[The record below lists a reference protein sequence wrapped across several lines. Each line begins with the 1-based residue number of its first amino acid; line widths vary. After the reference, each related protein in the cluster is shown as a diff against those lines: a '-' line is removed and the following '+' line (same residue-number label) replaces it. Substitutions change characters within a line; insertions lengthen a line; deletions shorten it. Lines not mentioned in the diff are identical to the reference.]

1 MLSVTVSNLHIIITM
16 SIPTNVIDTIKSKA
30 DIVEVIGEYVT
41 LKKEGQNYKGLCP
54 FHCDNTPSLSVSPE
68 KRRYK
73 CFACN
78 ASGDVVEFIQNHLG
92 LSFPEAIE
100 TLAKKYG
107 IEITADSLSSEDL
120 ELQKKRESMYI
131 VNDYAQQYFSD
142 NLLNGSDESNQALT
156 YASGRWPLDFI
167 KSFGIGYATNDWHNF
182 YDYAKGKGLSED
194 VLLEVGLIT
203 KHPTKGNLYDTY
215 RGRVMIPIRNKQK
228 RIIGFTA
235 RLVPEING
243 TASNQPKYIN
253 SPASLVFEKGSTL
266 FGIDMAM
273 REAAKAN
280 EINLVEGAP
289 DVMRLQIVGVANTV
303 APLGSSWSDKQL
315 EVVKHFTTN
324 INIIPDSDE
333 VKNGNAFG
341 AGFQSAIRTGKMA
354 IALGFNVT
362 IQEIPST
369 KGKNDPD
376 SFISSKEVLDS
387 LQKTD
392 FVLWYAEKLFAAAN
406 GNVVKRTK
414 AIHDIIDVVK
424 SAKDKILAE
433 TYVESLSEI
442 YGHHEM
448 WQSELLGKCPQV
460 LVPSEKMSQEEYA
473 GLFKGSEIKVGN
485 KCYYGYSKEGE
496 KEISNFIMIPLYLIR
511 DGASASRVFILRNV
525 MGFEVRIEFSIEEMT
540 VLQKFRNRI
549 EREVNFMWYGTS
561 AKFNKLRGIL
571 YNSMEVIT
579 KISTLG
585 WQKTGFFAF
594 GNGIVFNGE
603 WHPVNEEGIVRLG
616 NPLGSFYLPAF
627 SKMNEDNSEKFL
639 FEQKFIHL
647 PESKVRF
654 FQFATQMRLVYGDN
668 AIIGIC
674 FIVVCLFRD
683 IIIRHRREF
692 PTLFLFGPKGTGK
705 TAFGELLQSVFVHNG
720 DHPNL
725 RTSTMPSLAT
735 VLSQA
740 EDAIM
745 HLDEYKNDIDVEKIE
760 LLKGLWDCQGRSKL
774 DVETRKREQS
784 KVLSGVI
791 VSGQEKPTVD
801 IALYSRQCVLPFHKD
816 THTAEEKE
824 NFRVLKDWEYEGTSY
839 VVLELLKLRTW
850 FEQSYKDCY
859 EQAVK
864 NICTSLTFS
873 IDERILHNWSVVLAS
888 YMAVQH
894 HIQFP
899 FTYEEVFKTVLN
911 GVEYQNEECLHSNE
925 LSIFWK
931 TIDYL
936 KHDNQIYGLC
946 DYRIHEYTNLKV
958 DIKMDGRRQTVTRE
972 YGNAK
977 KILMIPTNSR
987 MFALYALH
995 LQKTREKVIPEN
1007 TLKYYLENSPEYIGK
1022 VNSVRFAS
1030 VENVKDWPRQFESK
1044 CYQCQPR
1051 LSEKPVQAF
1060 CLDFDAVEAA
1070 YGISLYSD
1078 YMAFDLI
1085 HNS

>member
-1 MLSVTVSNLHIIITM
+1 MRIASDIIEA
-16 SIPTNVIDTIKSKA
+16 IKAKA
-30 DIVEVIGEYVT
+30 DIVEVIGEYVP
-41 LKKEGQNYKGLCP
+41 LNKSGQNYKGLCP
-54 FHCDNTPSLSVSPE
+54 FHSDTTPSLTVNSA
-68 KRRYK
+68 KGIYK
-73 CFACN
+73 CFACD
-78 ASGDVVEFIQNHLG
+78 ASGDVFTFLQEYLKI
-92 LSFPEAIE
+92 SFQE
-100 TLAKKYG
+100 TVKMLAEKYK
-107 IEITADSLSSEDL
+107 IEIPDGISILADDA
-120 ELQKKRESMYI
+120 QQRKRESMYI
-131 VNDYAQQYFSD
+131 INDYATQYFAE
-142 NLLNGSDESNQALT
+142 NLLTETKESQKALAYT
-156 YASGRWPLDFI
+156 TNRWSLDYIQSFGVGYASNCWDGFSTW
-167 KSFGIGYATNDWHNF
+167 
-182 YDYAKGKGLSED
+182 AKGKGLDQNLMLEMG
-194 VLLEVGLIT
+194 LLKNKSNNDGV
-203 KHPTKGNLYDTY
+203 YDTY
-215 RGRVMIPIRNKQK
+215 RGRIMIPIRDKQH
-228 RIIGFTA
+228 RIIAFIA
-235 RLVPEING
+235 RLVPGISDNDPKV
-243 TASNQPKYIN
+243 PKYLN
-253 SPASLVFEKGSTL
+253 SPTSIIYDKGNSI
-266 FGIDMAM
+266 FGIDVAY
-273 REAAKAN
+273 RAAAKAG
-280 EINLVEGAP
+280 EMNLVEGAP
-289 DVMRLQIVGVANTV
+289 DVMRLQIIGATNSVAS
-303 APLGSSWSDKQL
+303 LGSSWTESQL
-315 EVVKHFTTN
+315 TILRRITN
-324 INIIPDSDE
+324 KLNIIPDSDVPKE
-333 VKNGNAFG
+333 GNMLG
-341 AGFQSAIRTGKMA
+341 IGFSSAMRTGKLA
-354 IALGFNVT
+354 LSLGFTVT
-362 IQEIPST
+362 IQEIPSSN
-369 KGKNDPD
+369 GKNDPD
-376 SFISSKEVLDS
+376 SYITSKDKLDD
-387 LQKTD
+387 LPKQD
-392 FVLWYAEKLFAAAN
+392 FVIWFANKLISVTGDDIPQQA
-406 GNVVKRTK
+406 K
-414 AIHDIIDVVK
+414 AIHEVVELVK
-424 SAKDKILAE
+424 VIPDMVLQESYTDKLIS
-433 TYVESLSEI
+433 V
-442 YGHHEM
+442 YGHEDM
-448 WQSELLGKCPQV
+448 WKREIMGIQS
-460 LVPSEKMSQEEYA
+460 VPTPAVSSAISDEEYA
-473 GLFKGSEIKVGN
+473 ALFKGTEIKVGN
-485 KCYYGYSKEGE
+485 NCYYGYSKEGE

-571 YNSMEVIT
+571 YSSMEVIT
-579 KISTLG
+579 RISTLG
-585 WQKTGFFAF
+585 WQKIGFFAF
-594 GNGIVFNGE
+594 GNGIILNGE

-705 TAFGELLQSVFVHNG
+705 TAFGELLQSVFVYNG

-774 DVETRKREQS
+774 DIETRKREQS

-816 THTAEEKE
+816 THTVEEKE

-839 VVLELLKLRTW
+839 VVLELLQVRAQ

-864 NICTSLTFS
+864 NICTFLTIC

-899 FTYEEVFKTVLN
+899 FTYDEVFKTVLN

-936 KHDNQIYGLC
+936 KQDNQIYGLC
-946 DYRIHEYTNLKV
+946 DYRIHEHTSLKV

-1030 VENVKDWPRQFESK
+1030 VENVKDWPRQFSAK
-1044 CYQCQPR
+1044 CFQCQPR

-1060 CLDFDAVEAA
+1060 CLDFEAVEAA
-1070 YGISLYSD
+1070 YGVSLYSD
-1078 YMAFDLI
+1078 YMAFDLA

>member
-1 MLSVTVSNLHIIITM
+1 MRIASNI
-16 SIPTNVIDTIKSKA
+16 IDTIKAKA
-30 DIVEVIGEYVT
+30 DIVEVIGEYVHLT
-41 LKKEGQNYKGLCP
+41 KKGQNYIGLCP
-54 FHCDNTPSLSVSPE
+54 FHNDSTPSLTVSSA
-68 KRRYK
+68 KGIYK
-73 CFACN
+73 CFACD
-78 ASGDVVEFIQNHLG
+78 ASGDVIKFLQEHLKISFVEAVKI
-92 LSFPEAIE
+92 
-100 TLAKKYG
+100 LANKYG
-107 IEITADSLSSEDL
+107 IEIPENSCSMADDAD
-120 ELQKKRESMYI
+120 QRKRESMLI
-131 VNDYAQQYFSD
+131 INDYAAKFFAETLFKD
-142 NLLNGSDESNQALT
+142 TEESRKALD
-156 YASGRWPLDFI
+156 YAASRWQI
-167 KSFGIGYATNDWHNF
+167 EYIRSFGIGYASNSWDTFSLWAK
-182 YDYAKGKGLSED
+182 AKGLDKDL
-194 VLLEVGLIT
+194 LLELGLV
-203 KHPTKGNLYDTY
+203 KKKSMSDDVYDTF
-215 RGRVMIPIRNKQK
+215 RGHIMIPIRDKQH
-228 RIIGFTA
+228 RIVAFTA
-235 RLVPEING
+235 RILPDILAQDPN
-243 TASNQPKYIN
+243 APKYIN
-253 SPASLVFEKGSTL
+253 SSTSLIYDKGNSL
-266 FGIDMAM
+266 FGIDVAWN
-273 REAAKAN
+273 AASKAGVM
-280 EINLVEGAP
+280 NLVEGAP
-289 DVMRLQIVGVANTV
+289 DVMRLQVIGASNTV
-303 APLGSSWSDKQL
+303 APLGSSWT
-315 EVVKHFTTN
+315 E
-324 INIIPDSDE
+324 
-333 VKNGNAFG
+333 
-341 AGFQSAIRTGKMA
+341 
-354 IALGFNVT
+354 T
-362 IQEIPST
+362 IQEIPVSDW
-369 KGKNDPD
+369 KNDPD
-376 SFISSKEVLDS
+376 SYLVSKDKLDE
-387 LQKTD
+387 LAIHD
-392 FVLWYAEKLFAAAN
+392 FVMWYASKVINLKGENIQQLA
-406 GNVVKRTK
+406 K
-414 AIHDIIDVVK
+414 AIHEVVELVK
-424 SAKDKILAE
+424 AIPDKVLQ
-433 TYVESLSEI
+433 ESYTDKLI
-442 YGHHEM
+442 RVYGHEDM
-448 WQSELLGKCPQV
+448 WKREIMGIQSMPAPV
-460 LVPSEKMSQEEYA
+460 VSSAISDEEYA
-473 GLFKGSEIKVGN
+473 ALFKGTEIKVGN
-485 KCYYGYSKEGE
+485 NCYYGYTKEGE

-571 YNSMEVIT
+571 YSSMEVIT

-585 WQKTGFFAF
+585 WQKIGFFAF
-594 GNGIVFNGE
+594 GNGIILNGE

-616 NPLGSFYLPAF
+616 SPLGSFYLPAF
-627 SKMNEDNSEKFL
+627 SKMNEENSEKFL

-705 TAFGELLQSVFVHNG
+705 TAFGELLQSVFVYNG

-774 DVETRKREQS
+774 DIETRKREQS

-816 THTAEEKE
+816 THTTEEKE

-839 VVLELLKLRTW
+839 IVLELLQVRTQ
-850 FEQSYKDCY
+850 FEQFYKDSY
-859 EQAVK
+859 EQTVK
-864 NICTSLTFS
+864 NICTSLTFC

-899 FTYEEVFKTVLN
+899 FTYDEVFKTVLN
-911 GVEYQNEECLHSNE
+911 DVEYQNEECLHSNE

-931 TIDYL
+931 TVDYL
-936 KHDNQIYGLC
+936 KHDNQIYSLC
-946 DYRIHEYTNLKV
+946 DYRINEYTSLKV

-987 MFALYALH
+987 LFALYALH

-1030 VENVKDWPRQFESK
+1030 VENVKDWPRQFEAK
-1044 CYQCQPR
+1044 CFQCQPR

-1060 CLDFDAVEAA
+1060 CLDFEAVEAA

-1078 YMAFDLI
+1078 YMAFDLV

>member
-1 MLSVTVSNLHIIITM
+1 MRIASNI
-16 SIPTNVIDTIKSKA
+16 IDTIKAKA
-30 DIVEVIGEYVT
+30 DIVEVIGEYVHLT
-41 LKKEGQNYKGLCP
+41 KKGQNYIGLCP
-54 FHCDNTPSLSVSPE
+54 FHNDSTPSLTVSSA
-68 KRRYK
+68 KGIYK
-73 CFACN
+73 CFACD
-78 ASGDVVEFIQNHLG
+78 ASGDVIKFLQEHLKISFVEAVKI
-92 LSFPEAIE
+92 
-100 TLAKKYG
+100 LANKYG
-107 IEITADSLSSEDL
+107 IEIPENSCSMADDAD
-120 ELQKKRESMYI
+120 QRKRESMLI
-131 VNDYAQQYFSD
+131 INDYAAKFFAETLFKD
-142 NLLNGSDESNQALT
+142 TEESRKALD
-156 YASGRWPLDFI
+156 YAASRWQI
-167 KSFGIGYATNDWHNF
+167 EYIRSFGIGYASNSWDTFSLWAK
-182 YDYAKGKGLSED
+182 AKGLDKDL
-194 VLLEVGLIT
+194 LLELGLV
-203 KHPTKGNLYDTY
+203 KKKSMSDDVYDTF
-215 RGRVMIPIRNKQK
+215 RGHIMIPIRDKQH
-228 RIIGFTA
+228 RIVAFTA
-235 RLVPEING
+235 RILPDILAQDPN
-243 TASNQPKYIN
+243 APKYIN
-253 SPASLVFEKGSTL
+253 SSTSLIYDKGNSL
-266 FGIDMAM
+266 FGIDVAWN
-273 REAAKAN
+273 AASKAGVM
-280 EINLVEGAP
+280 NLIEGAP
-289 DVMRLQIVGVANTV
+289 DVMRLQVIGASNTV
-303 APLGSSWSDKQL
+303 APLGSSWT
-315 EVVKHFTTN
+315 E
-324 INIIPDSDE
+324 
-333 VKNGNAFG
+333 
-341 AGFQSAIRTGKMA
+341 
-354 IALGFNVT
+354 T
-362 IQEIPST
+362 IQEIPVSDW
-369 KGKNDPD
+369 KNDPD
-376 SFISSKEVLDS
+376 SYLVSKDKLDE
-387 LQKTD
+387 LAIHD
-392 FVLWYAEKLFAAAN
+392 FVMWYASKVINPKGENIQQLA
-406 GNVVKRTK
+406 K
-414 AIHDIIDVVK
+414 AIHEVVELVK
-424 SAKDKILAE
+424 AIPDKVLQ
-433 TYVESLSEI
+433 ESYTDKLI
-442 YGHHEM
+442 RVYGHEDM
-448 WQSELLGKCPQV
+448 WKREIMGIQSMPAPV
-460 LVPSEKMSQEEYA
+460 VSSAISDEEYA
-473 GLFKGSEIKVGN
+473 ALFKGTEIKVGN
-485 KCYYGYSKEGE
+485 NCYYGYTKEGE

-571 YNSMEVIT
+571 YSSMEVIT

-585 WQKTGFFAF
+585 WQKIGFFAF
-594 GNGIVFNGE
+594 GNGIILNGE

-616 NPLGSFYLPAF
+616 SPLGSFYLPAF
-627 SKMNEDNSEKFL
+627 SKMNEENSEKFL

-705 TAFGELLQSVFVHNG
+705 TAFGELLQSVFVYNG

-774 DVETRKREQS
+774 DIETRKREQS

-816 THTAEEKE
+816 THTTEEKE

-839 VVLELLKLRTW
+839 IVLELLQVRTQ
-850 FEQSYKDCY
+850 FEQFYKDSY
-859 EQAVK
+859 EQTVK
-864 NICTSLTFS
+864 NICTSLTFC

-899 FTYEEVFKTVLN
+899 FTYDEVFKTVLN
-911 GVEYQNEECLHSNE
+911 DVEYQNEECLHSNE

-931 TIDYL
+931 TVDYL
-936 KHDNQIYGLC
+936 KHDNQIYSLC
-946 DYRIHEYTNLKV
+946 DYRIHEYTSLKV

-987 MFALYALH
+987 LFALYALH

-1030 VENVKDWPRQFESK
+1030 VENVKDWPRQFEAK
-1044 CYQCQPR
+1044 CFQCQPR

-1060 CLDFDAVEAA
+1060 CLDFEAVEAA

-1078 YMAFDLI
+1078 YMAFDLV

>member
-1 MLSVTVSNLHIIITM
+1 
-16 SIPTNVIDTIKSKA
+16 
-30 DIVEVIGEYVT
+30 
-41 LKKEGQNYKGLCP
+41 
-54 FHCDNTPSLSVSPE
+54 
-68 KRRYK
+68 
-73 CFACN
+73 
-78 ASGDVVEFIQNHLG
+78 
-92 LSFPEAIE
+92 
-100 TLAKKYG
+100 
-107 IEITADSLSSEDL
+107 
-120 ELQKKRESMYI
+120 
-131 VNDYAQQYFSD
+131 
-142 NLLNGSDESNQALT
+142 
-156 YASGRWPLDFI
+156 
-167 KSFGIGYATNDWHNF
+167 
-182 YDYAKGKGLSED
+182 
-194 VLLEVGLIT
+194 
-203 KHPTKGNLYDTY
+203 
-215 RGRVMIPIRNKQK
+215 
-228 RIIGFTA
+228 
-235 RLVPEING
+235 
-243 TASNQPKYIN
+243 
-253 SPASLVFEKGSTL
+253 
-266 FGIDMAM
+266 
-273 REAAKAN
+273 
-280 EINLVEGAP
+280 
-289 DVMRLQIVGVANTV
+289 
-303 APLGSSWSDKQL
+303 
-315 EVVKHFTTN
+315 
-324 INIIPDSDE
+324 
-333 VKNGNAFG
+333 
-341 AGFQSAIRTGKMA
+341 
-354 IALGFNVT
+354 
-362 IQEIPST
+362 
-369 KGKNDPD
+369 
-376 SFISSKEVLDS
+376 
-387 LQKTD
+387 
-392 FVLWYAEKLFAAAN
+392 
-406 GNVVKRTK
+406 
-414 AIHDIIDVVK
+414 
-424 SAKDKILAE
+424 
-433 TYVESLSEI
+433 
-442 YGHHEM
+442 
-448 WQSELLGKCPQV
+448 
-460 LVPSEKMSQEEYA
+460 
-473 GLFKGSEIKVGN
+473 
-485 KCYYGYSKEGE
+485 
-496 KEISNFIMIPLYLIR
+496 
-511 DGASASRVFILRNV
+511 
-525 MGFEVRIEFSIEEMT
+525 
-540 VLQKFRNRI
+540 
-549 EREVNFMWYGTS
+549 
-561 AKFNKLRGIL
+561 
-571 YNSMEVIT
+571 MEVIT

-585 WQKTGFFAF
+585 WQKIGFFAF

-627 SKMNEDNSEKFL
+627 SKMNEENSEKFL

-654 FQFATQMRLVYGDN
+654 FQFSTQMRLVYGDN

-888 YMAVQH
+888 YMAVHH

-987 MFALYALH
+987 MFALYTLH

-1030 VENVKDWPRQFESK
+1030 VENVKDWPRQFEAK
-1044 CYQCQPR
+1044 CFQCQPR

-1060 CLDFDAVEAA
+1060 CLDIEAVEAA
-1070 YGISLYSD
+1070 YGVSLYSD
-1078 YMAFDLI
+1078 YMAFDLV

>member
-1 MLSVTVSNLHIIITM
+1 MRIASIIID
-16 SIPTNVIDTIKSKA
+16 SIKA
-30 DIVEVIGEYVT
+30 KAGIVEVISEYVHLT
-41 LKKEGQNYKGLCP
+41 QKGQNYIGLCP
-54 FHCDNTPSLSVSPE
+54 FHSDSTPSLTVSLS
-68 KRRYK
+68 KGIYK
-73 CFACN
+73 CFACD
-78 ASGDVVEFIQNHLG
+78 ASGDVIKFLLEYLKISFVE
-92 LSFPEAIE
+92 AVKM
-100 TLAKKYG
+100 LANKYG
-107 IEITADSLSSEDL
+107 VEIPEDSCSMVDDAD
-120 ELQKKRESMYI
+120 QRKRESMLI
-131 VNDYAQQYFSD
+131 INDYAAKFFAE
-142 NLLNGSDESNQALT
+142 NLFKETEESHKALD
-156 YASGRWPLDFI
+156 YAASRLPI
-167 KSFGIGYATNDWHNF
+167 EYIRSFGIGYASNSWNAF
-182 YDYAKGKGLSED
+182 SLWAKGKGLD
-194 VLLEVGLIT
+194 QDLLLELGLVKT
-203 KHPTKGNLYDTY
+203 KRMSDDIYDTF
-215 RGRVMIPIRNKQK
+215 RGRIMIPIRDKQR
-228 RIIGFTA
+228 RIIAFTA
-235 RLVPEING
+235 RILPNILAND
-243 TASNQPKYIN
+243 TNAPKYIN
-253 SPASLVFEKGSTL
+253 SSTSLIYDKSNSL
-266 FGIDMAM
+266 FGIDVAWS
-273 REAAKAN
+273 AASKN
-280 EINLVEGAP
+280 GIMNLVEGAP
-289 DVMRLQIVGVANTV
+289 DVMRLQVIGATNTV
-303 APLGSSWSDKQL
+303 APLGSSWTEAQL
-315 EVVKHFTTN
+315 SVLQRITSN
-324 INIIPDSDE
+324 LNIIPDCDVPKE
-333 VKNGNAFG
+333 GEHIGV
-341 AGFQSAIRTGKMA
+341 GFASAMRTGKLA
-354 IALGFNVT
+354 LSLGFAVS
-362 IQEIPST
+362 IQEIPASDV
-369 KGKNDPD
+369 KCDPD
-376 SFISSKEVLDS
+376 SYLTTKDKLDS
-387 LQKTD
+387 LPKQD
-392 FVLWYAEKLFAAAN
+392 FVMWYASKVMNADGETIQQQAKGIHEVIDRVKTIPDKVLQESYADSLV
-406 GNVVKRTK
+406 NV
-414 AIHDIIDVVK
+414 
-424 SAKDKILAE
+424 
-433 TYVESLSEI
+433 
-442 YGHHEM
+442 YGREEM
-448 WQSELLGKCPQV
+448 WKREIMGIQSLPAPTINTSMDE
-460 LVPSEKMSQEEYA
+460 EEYA
-473 GLFKGSEIKVGN
+473 GLFKGSEFKVGN
-485 KCYYGYSKEGE
+485 NCYYGYSKEGE

-594 GNGIVFNGE
+594 GNGIVINGE

-760 LLKGLWDCQGRSKL
+760 LLQGLWDCQGRSKL

-888 YMAVQH
+888 NMAVQH

-946 DYRIHEYTNLKV
+946 DYRIHEYTSLKV

-1030 VENVKDWPRQFESK
+1030 VENVKDWPRQFEAK
-1044 CYQCQPR
+1044 CFQCQPR

>member
-1 MLSVTVSNLHIIITM
+1 
-16 SIPTNVIDTIKSKA
+16 
-30 DIVEVIGEYVT
+30 
-41 LKKEGQNYKGLCP
+41 
-54 FHCDNTPSLSVSPE
+54 
-68 KRRYK
+68 
-73 CFACN
+73 
-78 ASGDVVEFIQNHLG
+78 
-92 LSFPEAIE
+92 
-100 TLAKKYG
+100 
-107 IEITADSLSSEDL
+107 
-120 ELQKKRESMYI
+120 
-131 VNDYAQQYFSD
+131 
-142 NLLNGSDESNQALT
+142 
-156 YASGRWPLDFI
+156 
-167 KSFGIGYATNDWHNF
+167 
-182 YDYAKGKGLSED
+182 
-194 VLLEVGLIT
+194 
-203 KHPTKGNLYDTY
+203 
-215 RGRVMIPIRNKQK
+215 
-228 RIIGFTA
+228 
-235 RLVPEING
+235 
-243 TASNQPKYIN
+243 
-253 SPASLVFEKGSTL
+253 
-266 FGIDMAM
+266 
-273 REAAKAN
+273 
-280 EINLVEGAP
+280 
-289 DVMRLQIVGVANTV
+289 
-303 APLGSSWSDKQL
+303 
-315 EVVKHFTTN
+315 
-324 INIIPDSDE
+324 
-333 VKNGNAFG
+333 
-341 AGFQSAIRTGKMA
+341 
-354 IALGFNVT
+354 
-362 IQEIPST
+362 
-369 KGKNDPD
+369 
-376 SFISSKEVLDS
+376 
-387 LQKTD
+387 
-392 FVLWYAEKLFAAAN
+392 
-406 GNVVKRTK
+406 
-414 AIHDIIDVVK
+414 
-424 SAKDKILAE
+424 
-433 TYVESLSEI
+433 
-442 YGHHEM
+442 
-448 WQSELLGKCPQV
+448 
-460 LVPSEKMSQEEYA
+460 
-473 GLFKGSEIKVGN
+473 
-485 KCYYGYSKEGE
+485 
-496 KEISNFIMIPLYLIR
+496 
-511 DGASASRVFILRNV
+511 
-525 MGFEVRIEFSIEEMT
+525 
-540 VLQKFRNRI
+540 
-549 EREVNFMWYGTS
+549 
-561 AKFNKLRGIL
+561 
-571 YNSMEVIT
+571 MEVIT

-585 WQKTGFFAF
+585 WQKIGFFAF
-594 GNGIVFNGE
+594 GNGIILNGE

-616 NPLGSFYLPAF
+616 SPLGSFYLPAF
-627 SKMNEDNSEKFL
+627 SKMNEENSEKFL

-683 IIIRHRREF
+683 LIIRQRREF

-705 TAFGELLQSVFVHNG
+705 TAFGELLQSVFVYNG

-774 DVETRKREQS
+774 DIETRKREQS

-816 THTAEEKE
+816 THTTEEKE

-839 VVLELLKLRTW
+839 IVLELLQVRTQ
-850 FEQSYKDCY
+850 FEQFYKDCY
-859 EQAVK
+859 EQTVK
-864 NICTSLTFS
+864 NICTSLTFC

-899 FTYEEVFKTVLN
+899 FTYDEVFKTVLN

-931 TIDYL
+931 TVDYL

-946 DYRIHEYTNLKV
+946 DYRIHEYTSLKV

-987 MFALYALH
+987 LFALYALH

-1030 VENVKDWPRQFESK
+1030 VENVKDWPRQFEAK
-1044 CYQCQPR
+1044 CFQCQPC

-1060 CLDFDAVEAA
+1060 CLDFEAVEAA

-1078 YMAFDLI
+1078 YMAFDLV

>member
-1 MLSVTVSNLHIIITM
+1 MRIASNI
-16 SIPTNVIDTIKSKA
+16 IDTIKAKA
-30 DIVEVIGEYVT
+30 DIVEDIGEHVHLT
-41 LKKEGQNYKGLCP
+41 KRGQNYTGLCP
-54 FHCDNTPSLSVSPE
+54 FHNDSTPSLTVSSA
-68 KRRYK
+68 KGIYK
-73 CFACN
+73 CFACD
-78 ASGDVVEFIQNHLG
+78 ASGDVIKFLQDYHKISFVE
-92 LSFPEAIE
+92 AVKM
-100 TLAKKYG
+100 LANKYG
-107 IEITADSLSSEDL
+107 VEIPEDSCSMTDDAD
-120 ELQKKRESMYI
+120 QCKRESMFI
-131 VNDYAQQYFSD
+131 INDYAAKFFAE
-142 NLLNGSDESNQALT
+142 NLFREAEESHTALD
-156 YASGRWPLDFI
+156 YAVSRWPI
-167 KSFGIGYATNDWHNF
+167 EYIRTFGIGYACNSWNSF
-182 YDYAKGKGLSED
+182 AQWAKEKGLD
-194 VLLEVGLIT
+194 KDLLLELGLV
-203 KHPTKGNLYDTY
+203 KKKSMSDDVYDTF
-215 RGRVMIPIRNKQK
+215 RGRIMIPIRDKQH
-228 RIIGFTA
+228 RIIAFTA
-235 RLVPEING
+235 RILPDILAQDPN
-243 TASNQPKYIN
+243 APKYIN
-253 SPASLVFEKGSTL
+253 SSTSLIYDKGNSL
-266 FGIDMAM
+266 FGIDVAWN
-273 REAAKAN
+273 AASKAGVM
-280 EINLVEGAP
+280 NLVEGAP
-289 DVMRLQIVGVANTV
+289 DIMRLQVIGASNTV
-303 APLGSSWSDKQL
+303 APLGSSWTEAQL
-315 EVVKHFTTN
+315 SMLKRITSRL
-324 INIIPDSDE
+324 NIIPDSDVPKE
-333 VKNGNAFG
+333 GEHFG
-341 AGFQSAIRTGKMA
+341 AGFASAMRTGKLA
-354 IALGFNVT
+354 LSLGFSVT
-362 IQEIPST
+362 IQEIPI
-369 KGKNDPD
+369 GDWKNDPD
-376 SFISSKEVLDS
+376 SYLVSKDKLDE
-387 LQKTD
+387 L
-392 FVLWYAEKLFAAAN
+392 
-406 GNVVKRTK
+406 
-414 AIHDIIDVVK
+414 AIHDFVMWYASKVINPDGENIPKQANAIHEVVDLVK
-424 SAKDKILAE
+424 TIPDKVLQ
-433 TYVESLSEI
+433 ESYTDKLISV
-442 YGHHEM
+442 YGHEDM
-448 WQSELLGKCPQV
+448 WKREILGIQSMPAPV
-460 LVPSEKMSQEEYA
+460 VSSAISDEEYA
-473 GLFKGSEIKVGN
+473 ALFKGTEIKVGN
-485 KCYYGYSKEGE
+485 KGE

-571 YNSMEVIT
+571 YSSMEVIT

-585 WQKTGFFAF
+585 WQKIGFFAF
-594 GNGIVFNGE
+594 GNGIILNGE
-603 WHPVNEEGIVRLG
+603 WYPVNEEGIVRLG

-705 TAFGELLQSVFVHNG
+705 TAFGELLQSVFVYNG

-745 HLDEYKNDIDVEKIE
+745 HLDEYKNDIDVEKIK

-774 DVETRKREQS
+774 DIETRKREQS

-816 THTAEEKE
+816 THTTEEKE

-839 VVLELLKLRTW
+839 VVLELLQVRAQ

-864 NICTSLTFS
+864 RICTSLTFC

-911 GVEYQNEECLHSNE
+911 GVENQNEDCLHSNE

-931 TIDYL
+931 TVDYL

-946 DYRIHEYTNLKV
+946 DYRIHEYTSLKV

-1030 VENVKDWPRQFESK
+1030 VENVKDWPRQFEAK
-1044 CYQCQPR
+1044 CFQCQPR

-1060 CLDFDAVEAA
+1060 CLDFEAVEAA
-1070 YGISLYSD
+1070 YGICLYSD
-1078 YMAFDLI
+1078 YMAFDLA

>member
-1 MLSVTVSNLHIIITM
+1 MRIASNI
-16 SIPTNVIDTIKSKA
+16 IDTIKAKA
-30 DIVEVIGEYVT
+30 DIVEVVGEYVHLT
-41 LKKEGQNYKGLCP
+41 KKGQNYIGLCP
-54 FHCDNTPSLSVSPE
+54 FHNDSTPSLTVSSA
-68 KRRYK
+68 KGIYK
-73 CFACN
+73 CFACD
-78 ASGDVVEFIQNHLG
+78 ASGDVIKFLQDYLKISFVE
-92 LSFPEAIE
+92 AVKM
-100 TLAKKYG
+100 LAKKYG
-107 IEITADSLSSEDL
+107 VEIPEDSCSMADDAD
-120 ELQKKRESMYI
+120 QRKRESMLI
-131 VNDYAQQYFSD
+131 INDYAAKFFAETLFKD
-142 NLLNGSDESNQALT
+142 TEESHKALD
-156 YASGRWPLDFI
+156 YATSRWPI
-167 KSFGIGYATNDWHNF
+167 EYIRSFGIGYASNSWDSFSQW
-182 YDYAKGKGLSED
+182 AKEKGLD
-194 VLLEVGLIT
+194 KDLLLELGLV
-203 KHPTKGNLYDTY
+203 KKKSMSDDVFDTF
-215 RGRVMIPIRNKQK
+215 RGRIMIPIRDKQH
-228 RIIGFTA
+228 RILAFTA
-235 RLVPEING
+235 RILPGIL
-243 TASNQPKYIN
+243 AHDSNAPKYIN
-253 SPASLVFEKGSTL
+253 SSTSLIYDKGNSL
-266 FGIDMAM
+266 FGIDVAWN
-273 REAAKAN
+273 AASKAGVM
-280 EINLVEGAP
+280 NLVEGAP
-289 DVMRLQIVGVANTV
+289 DVMRLQVIGASNTV
-303 APLGSSWSDKQL
+303 APLGSSWTEAQL
-315 EVVKHFTTN
+315 SILKRITSRL
-324 INIIPDSDE
+324 NIIPDSDIPKE
-333 VKNGNAFG
+333 GEYFG
-341 AGFQSAIRTGKMA
+341 VGFASAMRTGKLA
-354 IALGFNVT
+354 LSLGFTVT
-362 IQEIPST
+362 IQEIPI
-369 KGKNDPD
+369 GDRKNDPD
-376 SFISSKEVLDS
+376 SYLVSKDKLDE
-387 LQKTD
+387 L
-392 FVLWYAEKLFAAAN
+392 
-406 GNVVKRTK
+406 
-414 AIHDIIDVVK
+414 AIHDFVMWYASKVINPDGENIPKQANAIHEVVDLVK
-424 SAKDKILAE
+424 TILDKVLQ
-433 TYVESLSEI
+433 ESYTDKLISV
-442 YGHHEM
+442 YGHEDM
-448 WQSELLGKCPQV
+448 WKREITGIQSMPAPV
-460 LVPSEKMSQEEYA
+460 VSSAISDEEYA
-473 GLFKGSEIKVGN
+473 ALFKGTEIKVGN
-485 KCYYGYSKEGE
+485 K
-496 KEISNFIMIPLYLIR
+496 IPLYLIR

-571 YNSMEVIT
+571 YSCMEVIT

-585 WQKTGFFAF
+585 WQKIGFFAF
-594 GNGIVFNGE
+594 GNGIILNGE

-705 TAFGELLQSVFVHNG
+705 TAFGELLQSVFVYNG

-774 DVETRKREQS
+774 DIETRKREQS

-816 THTAEEKE
+816 THTTEEKE
-824 NFRVLKDWEYEGTSY
+824 KFRVLKDWEYEGTSY
-839 VVLELLKLRTW
+839 VVLELLQVRAQ

-864 NICTSLTFS
+864 SICTSLTFC

-894 HIQFP
+894 HIHFP
-899 FTYEEVFKTVLN
+899 FTFEEVFKTVLN

-931 TIDYL
+931 TVDYL

-946 DYRIHEYTNLKV
+946 DYRIHEYTSLKV

-1030 VENVKDWPRQFESK
+1030 VENVKDWPRQFETK
-1044 CYQCQPR
+1044 CFQCQPR

-1060 CLDFDAVEAA
+1060 CLDFEAVEAA

>member
-1 MLSVTVSNLHIIITM
+1 MRIDPNI
-16 SIPTNVIDTIKSKA
+16 IDTIKTRA
-30 DIVEVIGEYVT
+30 DIAEVIGEYVQLT
-41 LKKEGQNYKGLCP
+41 KRGQNYIGLCP
-54 FHCDNTPSLSVSPE
+54 FHNDSTPSLSVNSA
-68 KRRYK
+68 KRIYK
-73 CFACN
+73 CFACD
-78 ASGDVVEFIQNHLG
+78 ASGDVIDFLQKHLKISFVEA
-92 LSFPEAIE
+92 SKM
-100 TLAKKYG
+100 LAKKYG
-107 IEITADSLSSEDL
+107 IEIPEDAGAMPDDSD
-120 ELQKKRESMYI
+120 QRKRESMLV
-131 VNDYAQQYFSD
+131 VNDYAAQYFAENIFKD
-142 NLLNGSDESNQALT
+142 TEESHKALA
-156 YASGRWPLDFI
+156 YATSRWPLGYI
-167 KSFGIGYATNDWHNF
+167 RSFGIGYASNSWESFSTWANN
-182 YDYAKGKGLSED
+182 KGLNKDILIE
-194 VLLEVGLIT
+194 LGLI
-203 KHPTKGNLYDTY
+203 KKKSMKDDVYDTY
-215 RGRVMIPIRNKQK
+215 RGRIMIPIRDRYQ
-228 RIIGFTA
+228 RVIAFTA
-235 RLVPEING
+235 RILPDMHD
-243 TASNQPKYIN
+243 SNPQSPKYIN
-253 SPASLVFEKGSTL
+253 SASSLIYNKGCCL
-266 FGIDMAM
+266 FGID
-273 REAAKAN
+273 AAFRAASRGGT
-280 EINLVEGAP
+280 INLVEGAP
-289 DVMRLQIVGVANTV
+289 DVMRLQIIGIPNTV
-303 APLGSSWSDKQL
+303 APLGSSWTEAQL
-315 EVVKHFTTN
+315 SILKRITSKL
-324 INIIPDSDE
+324 NIIPDSDVPKE
-333 VKNGNAFG
+333 GERLSI
-341 AGFQSAIRTGKMA
+341 GFISAMRTGKL
-354 IALGFNVT
+354 ALTMGFTVSV
-362 IQEIPST
+362 QEIPMT
-369 KGKNDPD
+369 DRKCDPD
-376 SFISSKEVLDS
+376 SHLTTKEKLEE
-387 LQKTD
+387 LAKQD
-392 FVLWYAEKLFAAAN
+392 FVMWYASKLIHLDGEDIPQQAESIHE
-406 GNVVKRTK
+406 VVELVKGIPDKVLQESYTDKLISVFGRGDMWKREIMGIQPPAPVINTS
-414 AIHDIIDVVK
+414 I
-424 SAKDKILAE
+424 
-433 TYVESLSEI
+433 SE
-442 YGHHEM
+442 
-448 WQSELLGKCPQV
+448 
-460 LVPSEKMSQEEYA
+460 EEYA
-473 GLFKGSEIKVGN
+473 KLFKGSEIKVGHN
-485 KCYYGYSKEGE
+485 CYYCYGKEGE
-496 KEISNFIMIPLYLIR
+496 MEISNFIMIPLYLIR
-511 DGASASRVFILRNV
+511 DGASATRVFILRNV
-525 MGFEVRIEFSIEEMT
+525 IGFEVRIEFSIEEMT

-571 YNSMEVIT
+571 YSNMEVIT

-594 GNGIVFNGE
+594 GNGIVLNGK

-616 NPLGSFYLPAF
+616 NPYGSFYLPAF

-683 IIIRHRREF
+683 IIILHRREF

-774 DVETRKREQS
+774 DIETRKREQS

-816 THTAEEKE
+816 THTAKEKDD
-824 NFRVLKDWEYEGTSY
+824 FRVLKDWEYEGTSNI
-839 VVLELLKLRTW
+839 VLELLQVRKL
-850 FEQSYKDCY
+850 FERSYKDCY

-864 NICTSLTFS
+864 SICTSLTFS

-888 YMAVQH
+888 YMAVRH

-899 FTYEEVFKTVLN
+899 FTYEEVLKTVLN

-931 TIDYL
+931 TVDYL

-946 DYRIHEYTNLKV
+946 DYRINEYTILKV

-995 LQKTREKVIPEN
+995 LQKTREKIIPEN

-1030 VENVKDWPRQFESK
+1030 VENVKDWPRQFEAK
-1044 CYQCQPR
+1044 CVQYQPR

-1060 CLDFDAVEAA
+1060 CLDFEAVETA
-1070 YGISLYSD
+1070 YGVSLYSD
-1078 YMAFDLI
+1078 YMAFDLV